1 MKKEFKVKPLNT
13 EEYNFFSFDILYK
26 IKFWLKKQ
34 MKLKN
39 FIFFFEASASN
50 T

>member
-1 MKKEFKVKPLNT
+1 MQKEYNVKPLNT
-13 EEYNFFSFDILYK
+13 EYNFYSFDISYK

-39 FIFFFEASASN
+39 FNFFFEASASN